1 MARRVVVAAGEW
13 VGRWRLALDDLSLAG
28 RAACLG
34 ALLHTLSEARRRVPR
49 PGSPVGGCGSA
60 ARMGGAGVIRG
71 LTVVSR
77 WARRWRYISA
87 RGLGQA

>member
-34 ALLHTLSEARRRVPR
+34 A
-49 PGSPVGGCGSA
+49 
-60 ARMGGAGVIRG
+60 
-71 LTVVSR
+71 
-77 WARRWRYISA
+77 
-87 RGLGQA
+87 